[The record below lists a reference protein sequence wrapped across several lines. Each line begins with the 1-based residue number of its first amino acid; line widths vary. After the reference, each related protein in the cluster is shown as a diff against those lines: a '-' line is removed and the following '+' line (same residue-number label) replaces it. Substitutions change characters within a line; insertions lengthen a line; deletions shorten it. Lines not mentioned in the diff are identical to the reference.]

1 MKKLFLAGFIA
12 TGLLLTGCQ
21 STWHKDQVQDN
32 TINNMTVGQV
42 QKEIRVGM
50 SGAEVTEV
58 LGSPNIVTTDEN
70 RREVWVY
77 DRIAT
82 DQVYSNSSGGV
93 AALFL
98 GFGSNAA
105 GTSGAGQSLSSG
117 ATSTSQRTLTVII
130 KYDEAGKVRDFA
142 YHQSKF

>member
-12 TGLLLTGCQ
+12 AGLLLTGCQ

-77 DRIAT
+77 DKIAT
-82 DQVYSNSSGGV
+82 DQVYSNSTGGV

-98 GFGSNAA
+98 GFGNNAGGA
-105 GTSGAGQSLSSG
+105 SGAGQSLSSG
-117 ATSTSQRTLTVII
+117 AASTSQRTLTVII

>member
-1 MKKLFLAGFIA
+1 MKKLFLASFIA

-82 DQVYSNSSGGV
+82 DRVYSNSSGGV

>member
-82 DQVYSNSSGGV
+82 DRVYSNSSGGV
-93 AALFL
+93 AALFI